1 MPSPARIIDGR
12 AIAARI
18 LSSITATCTRLQ
30 LKPHLCVLQVGDRP
44 DSNLYIRAK
53 EKAAHRTQTMGFSHI
68 KLPLEASQTDLLNEI
83 MLANQSPTIHGII
96 IQLPLPV
103 HINTFQV
110 LNAVAPAKDV
120 DSFSVHA
127 LGLMAQGLEPLF
139 IPPTAAAI
147 MHVLEEHSISLKGKI
162 VAVVG
167 RGKTVGLPLSL
178 LMNHAKYAASTVI
191 VCHSETVNPQALVR
205 LADVV
210 VVATGVPGLVD
221 ASWIKAGAVVI
232 DVGSVGGDVD
242 FGGVVNVASVVSPVP
257 GGVGPVTVAK
267 LLENTLKGAIRSLEG

>member
-1 MPSPARIIDGR
+1 
-12 AIAARI
+12 
-18 LSSITATCTRLQ
+18 
-30 LKPHLCVLQVGDRP
+30 
-44 DSNLYIRAK
+44 
-53 EKAAHRTQTMGFSHI
+53 MGFSHI

-83 MLANQSPTIHGII
+83 MLANQTPTIHGII

-191 VCHSETVNPQALVR
+191 ACHSETVNPQALVR

-242 FGGVVNVASVVSPVP
+242 FGGVVNVASVISPVP